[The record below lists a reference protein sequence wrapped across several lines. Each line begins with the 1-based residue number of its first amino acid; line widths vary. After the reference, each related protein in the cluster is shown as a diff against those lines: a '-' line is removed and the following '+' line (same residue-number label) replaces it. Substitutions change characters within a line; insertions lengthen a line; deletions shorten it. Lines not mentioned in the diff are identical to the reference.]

1 MMSPSHDELEKNKLM
16 ITNTIEKYNCL
27 LKTDPHNI
35 QYLDELG
42 EIYRNTKQHEKAIEC
57 YNVIQ
62 CIQPMNGV
70 NLNNLG
76 MCYFGMK
83 KHEVAIEYFKKILFI
98 KNDIPDVYNNI
109 SSCYVELL
117 QYSTA
122 ESVLKI
128 SLRLRQD
135 DDVHFKLANLYYYM
149 KKYTDSLFYFKK
161 LPKDP
166 KYLYNMC
173 FTYLA
178 LHKFKKGF
186 KLYENRLLSNNI
198 HPQTGEKER
207 IDVPQLQNWN
217 GIDECKRLLIIYEQ
231 GIGDNIQYYRFIIEL
246 SLKYPDMKITY
257 FCKNLVSSI
266 LMPYDN
272 IIVNSSSIDTPN
284 FDYKVFIMSL
294 PSILKVETISP
305 NIHNYI
311 IQDPEK
317 TNYWNEQMRPLK
329 KYKIGFFHKGLLAS
343 FIEKNVPIKE
353 FEKLTQLGLD
363 IELICLCKLKE
374 VGDEMKSIK
383 NITFF
388 DIDTDKPF
396 TDTVAILQNIDLFIT
411 IDSAIV
417 HIAGIMGIKTWL
429 LIGYGSDW
437 RWGNT
442 NETYWYKSV
451 EIMRISQNIDLKNI
465 MKDVQRRLVDFVA
478 AKNTETTIYI

>member
-1 MMSPSHDELEKNKLM
+1 M
-16 ITNTIEKYNCL
+16 INTMDKEVERYNQL
-27 LKTDPHNI
+27 LKTDPYNVT
-35 QYLDELG
+35 YLDKIG
-42 EIYRNTKQHEKAIEC
+42 EIYRNTKQYEKAIEY
-57 YNVIQ
+57 YNKIQ

-76 MCYFGMK
+76 ICYFDMK
-83 KHEVAIEYFKKILFI
+83 KHNVAIDYFKKILLI
-98 KNDIPDVYNNI
+98 KNDIPDVYSNI

-117 QYSTA
+117 QYNAA
-122 ESVLKI
+122 ESVLNI

-135 DDVHFKLANLYYYM
+135 DDIHFKFANLYYYM
-149 KKYTDSLFYFKK
+149 KKYEESLIFFKK
-161 LPKDP
+161 LPKNP

-178 LHKFKKGF
+178 LHKFKIGF

-207 IDVPQLQNWN
+207 IDVPQVQNWN
-217 GIDECKRLLIIYEQ
+217 GFDKCNHLLVIYEQ

-257 FCKNLVSSI
+257 FCKNLVSNI
-266 LMPYDN
+266 LMPYNN
-272 IIVNSSSIDTPN
+272 IVVNSRSIDTPQ
-284 FDYKVFIMSL
+284 FDYKIFIMSL
-294 PSILKVETISP
+294 PSILKVESISP
-305 NIHNYI
+305 NTHNYI
-311 IQDPEK
+311 IQDPTK
-317 TNYWNEQMRPLK
+317 INYWSEKMRPLK
-329 KYKIGFFHKGLLAS
+329 KYKIGFLHKGLLAS
-343 FIEKNVPIKE
+343 FIEKNVPINE
-353 FEKLTQLGLD
+353 FEKLTNLGLD

-374 VGDEMKSIK
+374 VGEEIKSVK

-388 DIDTDKPF
+388 DIDNDKPF
-396 TDTVAILQNIDLFIT
+396 TDTVAILQNIDLLIT
-411 IDSAIV
+411 IDSALV

-451 EIMRISQNIDLKNI
+451 EIMRVTKNIDLKNI
-465 MKDVQRRLVDFVA
+465 MNDVQNRLVDFVA